1 MENPRRAYME
11 TLFARSLETVHAGK
25 AVAAVV
31 ERSETGEIAIRGRR
45 FVPGTK
51 FWVVAAGKA
60 AAAMARA
67 FEGAAGTA
75 VRQGCVV
82 TGDAYGRDVPAAFTG
97 MLAGHPVPDERGVA
111 ASSELLRFVAQIP
124 REDVLVVLLSGGAS
138 AMLSC
143 PEPGLLLSDLVT
155 ANKALLA
162 SGADIDSINT
172 VRKHC
177 SSIGGGRLALA
188 SASERIEVLAVSDV
202 PGDSL
207 ATLGSGPCVADP
219 TTFDHALAVVERYG
233 LQERFSPGLMAHL
246 EAGAAG
252 RVPESPK
259 PGHPGL
265 ERVGAGI
272 IASNASARSAA
283 VSLARAEGVP
293 ALDLGEIL
301 TGEARGMGRKLAAL
315 ARSIRS
321 DSPALLIAGGET
333 VVTVRGPGQGGRN
346 QEIALAAALEWA
358 REGVRGGMS
367 ILAVGS
373 DGMDGPT
380 DAAGAFVEAGEL
392 IRGRGAIE
400 EATERLEQNDS
411 YGFFDERG
419 GLLRTGPTETNVM
432 DLVFLRVEGRGRS

>member
-1 MENPRRAYME
+1 MES
-11 TLFARSLETVHAGK
+11 LFARSLEAVHAGR

-31 ERSETGEIAIRGRR
+31 ERNETGGVAIRGRS
-45 FVPGTK
+45 FAPGTN

-67 FEGAAGTA
+67 FEEAAGTA
-75 VRQGCVV
+75 VRQGYVV
-82 TGDAYGRDVPAAFTG
+82 TGDAYGRDVPATFVG
-97 MLAGHPVPDERGVA
+97 MLAGHPVPDERGVV
-111 ASSELLRFVAQIP
+111 ASTELLRFVAQIP
-124 REDVLVVLLSGGAS
+124 PEDVLVVLLSGGAS
-138 AMLSC
+138 AMLSS
-143 PEPGLLLSDLVT
+143 PEAGLALSDLVG
-155 ANKALLA
+155 ANEALLA
-162 SGADIDSINT
+162 SGADIDSINA

-177 SSIGGGRLALA
+177 SVIAGGRLALA

-219 TTFDHALAVVERYG
+219 TTFGQALAVIDGHG
-233 LQERFSPGLMAHL
+233 LQGRVSSALMAHL

-265 ERVGAGI
+265 ERVVVGI
-272 IASNASARSAA
+272 IASNASARRAA
-283 VSLARAEGVP
+283 VKSARAEGVR
-293 ALDLGEIL
+293 ALDLGEVL

-321 DSPALLIAGGET
+321 ESPTLLVAGGET
-333 VVTVRGPGQGGRN
+333 VVTVRGRGRGGRN

-358 REGVRGGMS
+358 REEVSGGMS

-392 IRGRGAIE
+392 TPDRGTLE
-400 EATERLEQNDS
+400 EASERLEQNDS
-411 YGFFDERG
+411 YAFFDGRG